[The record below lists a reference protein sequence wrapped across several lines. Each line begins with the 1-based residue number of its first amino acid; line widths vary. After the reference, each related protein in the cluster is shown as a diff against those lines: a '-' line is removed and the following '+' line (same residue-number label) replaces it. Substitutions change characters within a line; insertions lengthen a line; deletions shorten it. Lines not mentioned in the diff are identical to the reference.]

1 MASEIGSTMSDLY
14 GAPRPTDGKQQLEE
28 KSLLGSSWTSNDV
41 GKISGQSM
49 ADLQADDTDD

>member
-1 MASEIGSTMSDLY
+1 MSDLY